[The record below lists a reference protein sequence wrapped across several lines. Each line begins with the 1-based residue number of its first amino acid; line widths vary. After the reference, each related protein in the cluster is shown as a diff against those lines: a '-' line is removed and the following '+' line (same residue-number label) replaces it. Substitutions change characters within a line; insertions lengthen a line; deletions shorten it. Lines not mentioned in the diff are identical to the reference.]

1 MATHIQNYAQWQDTM
16 PTLKKKGIFPPFSK
30 AHRRSVDWL
39 VASPFLGL
47 SRDTFLLNLRQEKRE
62 KKRHRRIQFYCSAPI
77 AHWPFGLSAG
87 QRLLQKQYCCM
98 HCFRLSVQL
107 ATVSW
112 CTVPPWFQGQASLPL
127 PAFYGIS
134 LFTTYRTSL
143 QFNKLVQLRQGLITE
158 SEGQAKK
165 AEIDELGF
173 FSLNSESCRLKQFER
188 LHPWLFIS
196 PFILNP
202 STRWTMHDLKR

>member
-1 MATHIQNYAQWQDTM
+1 MTRHHANPEKEGNLSPIFQSASALCRLIGGLPIFGPLTWYLLAQ
-16 PTLKKKGIFPPFSK
+16 L
-30 AHRRSVDWL
+30 
-39 VASPFLGL
+39 AS
-47 SRDTFLLNLRQEKRE
+47 RKERE
-62 KKRHRRIQFYCSAPI
+62 KKASANPVLLQCSNCPLAI
-77 AHWPFGLSAG
+77 GLSAV